1 MKLGV
6 SRVTLSRV
14 VTGASGIS
22 ADMAYRLAQ
31 AFGTSVQMWV
41 VCGGPSL
48 VGQGAWLH
56 RPVLLRTLPR
66 TFAKQN
72 HNETFGLCVTE
83 LQKLEPD
90 YARLARE
97 LEKRTVTESID
108 WLTIDVFTRDHA
120 PNPRR
125 EIADAFSQYINT
137 LDKCVETI
145 EGERGIVFYGG
156 LRNCIPSP
164 ILAQFLRPGDSGFGR
179 PSLNS
184 QELREKNYVC
194 SNGAPEAICRFLL
207 TGRRAPT
214 RIEENVPCLSH
225 AILFEGNHHLLPM
238 WIF

>member
-1 MKLGV
+1 MIDTI
-6 SRVTLSRV
+6 STLLKHAV
-14 VTGASGIS
+14 
-22 ADMAYRLAQ
+22 D
-31 AFGTSVQMWV
+31 
-41 VCGGPSL
+41 
-48 VGQGAWLH
+48 
-56 RPVLLRTLPR
+56 LLREGEIQRGKFYKEVVEPLHACYLR
-66 TFAKQN
+66 LKQN

-184 QELREKNYVC
+184 QELREKTMFAVMGLQKRYADFC
-194 SNGAPEAICRFLL
+194 SQVDVYLL
-207 TGRRAPT
+207 VLRRM
-214 RIEENVPCLSH
+214 CLV
-225 AILFEGNHHLLPM
+225 
-238 WIF
+238 

>member
-72 HNETFGLCVTE
+72 QG
-83 LQKLEPD
+83 Q
-90 YARLARE
+90 R
-97 LEKRTVTESID
+97 
-108 WLTIDVFTRDHA
+108 
-120 PNPRR
+120 
-125 EIADAFSQYINT
+125 
-137 LDKCVETI
+137 
-145 EGERGIVFYGG
+145 
-156 LRNCIPSP
+156 
-164 ILAQFLRPGDSGFGR
+164 
-179 PSLNS
+179 
-184 QELREKNYVC
+184 
-194 SNGAPEAICRFLL
+194 
-207 TGRRAPT
+207 RRALEQGWSQQLKESFP
-214 RIEENVPCLSH
+214 
-225 AILFEGNHHLLPM
+225 A
-238 WIF
+238 